1 MLMLCNT
8 SAMESIEI
16 KGSQGNSE
24 RRTFVKKPD
33 AVKVS
38 TRAAA
43 AYGQQ
48 LISHKYHYVFQ
59 NAKYDFR

>member
-8 SAMESIEI
+8 SAKEPIET

-33 AVKVS
+33 TGKVS
-38 TRAAA
+38 SRAAA
-43 AYGQQ
+43 AYGWQ
-48 LISHKYHYVFQ
+48 LKKLRKSTPVQ
-59 NAKYDFR
+59 DT